1 MPTMEQD
8 TPSEF
13 IEDSIPAAEDPAT
26 DAEEVL
32 DMIQDKLQEGD
43 RKSVIS
49 YKNEVLRSNEPLA
62 KYGLKCKAVATA
74 LTKATGAIAS
84 HKSAVTKTIKES
96 NKICDK
102 EKKQEEKSKEKK
114 KKLNIEGPTF
124 KFPVGQP
131 CKGGKGNFR
140 MKLKQDQRVVVGK
153 IPANMKD
160 VSVKLRTDR
169 DVDTE
174 LWTADGKREIAI
186 VAWRVGKIDS
196 PSAASIKYAGG
207 TIKYSGYNGIASKNG
222 ALNFGH
228 EDIEIVGK
236 SKSAFTMK
244 AFAFESG
251 TAKVYYS
258 WGADPVK
265 CKAQK
270 AKRRQEKKK
279 KHNAKV
285 ALKKRLSEKDYKKAL
300 KAAASV
306 AQNCSGANNYTKA
319 MKVALKAAIQLVEGH
334 KIKLK
339 KCHTN
344 KEKYSKHLH
353 QLDAKEKKYK
363 EGDAKESRMKK
374 ERAIKKEK
382 KHKERAQ
389 KYVKEK
395 KNKES
400 KAKEGAH
407 KAEQAAKE
415 KHAKERNAKEQAKKR
430 ELKGKEKSQKAEAAA
445 KEKSAKERNGKERAK
460 KREHKNKEAAAKAK
474 ERHDKAVKKERKAK
488 ADERRSK
495 ELSSKERTSK
505 ERTTKERK
513 NKAKRAH
520 KESVSKEQSQ
530 KKERASKEHAK
541 KESASKEKNNK
552 ERAGKAER
560 SHKERSYKQER
571 TNKER

>member
-1 MPTMEQD
+1 MGVDLVVRKQIMMRAFIVWTTCALSLCCTAELELPEMPTMEQD

-49 YKNEVLRSNEPLA
+49 YKNEVLRSKEALA

-84 HKSAVTKTIKES
+84 HKSAVTKAIKES

-131 CKGGKGNFR
+131 CKGGKGNFV
-140 MKLKQDQRVVVGK
+140 MKLKLNQRVPVGV
-153 IPANMKD
+153 IPSNMPNIW
-160 VSVKLRTDR
+160 VKLRTDK

-174 LWTADGKREIAI
+174 LWTANGKREIAI

-196 PSAASIKYAGG
+196 PTAASIKYAGG

-279 KHNAKV
+279 HDAKV
-285 ALKKRLSEKDYKKAL
+285 AMKKRLSEKDYKKAL
-300 KAAASV
+300 KAAANV

-319 MKVALKAAIQLVEGH
+319 MKRALKVAIQLVEGH

-363 EGDAKESRMKK
+363 EGDAKESAMKK

-382 KHKERAQ
+382 MNKERAH
-389 KYVKEK
+389 KYAKEQ

-407 KAEQAAKE
+407 KVEQAAKE
-415 KHAKERNAKEQAKKR
+415 KH
-430 ELKGKEKSQKAEAAA
+430 
-445 KEKSAKERNGKERAK
+445 AKERNGKERAK

-513 NKAKRAH
+513 NKA
-520 KESVSKEQSQ
+520 E
-530 KKERASKEHAK
+530 
-541 KESASKEKNNK
+541 
-552 ERAGKAER
+552 
-560 SHKERSYKQER
+560 
-571 TNKER
+571 